1 METNRISIKND
12 VTSRKK
18 LWNLQQR
25 VTSNSGSSD
34 QVETIFT
41 RCIRNIQDMDR
52 PQELEVFPRT
62 SQVKW
67 KTSKMVSEVT
77 RL

>member
-1 METNRISIKND
+1 METNSISIKND
-12 VTSRKK
+12 AICRKK

-52 PQELEVFPRT
+52 PQELEE
-62 SQVKW
+62 SQKEL
-67 KTSKMVSEVT
+67 SE
-77 RL
+77 LKDYLDS